1 MLLITAVQSFHIT
14 NMAGEETRIP
24 EFKTPTETE
33 SPAINSLLNEQFI
46 IEHSF
51 DYSTYKIVHM
61 TDSLELS
68 KSNSAVYIYRDEHG
82 YLNCRRIFIALDFYA
97 TDDKNEPLKPEYF
110 IGGTNVAAHAVSIG
124 KITFYWHISMNLN
137 ILWLPLV
144 FPEWVDI
151 IW

>member
-33 SPAINSLLNEQFI
+33 SPTINSLLNEQFI

-61 TDSLELS
+61 VDSLELS

-82 YLNCRRIFIALDFYA
+82 YINCRRIFIALDFYA
-97 TDDKNEPLKPEYF
+97 TDDKNGPLKPEYF

-124 KITFYWHISMNLN
+124 KITFY
-137 ILWLPLV
+137 
-144 FPEWVDI
+144 
-151 IW
+151 

>member
-1 MLLITAVQSFHIT
+1 
-14 NMAGEETRIP
+14 MAGEETHIP

-33 SPAINSLLNEQFI
+33 SPAIHSLLNEQFL

-51 DYSTYKIVHM
+51 DYVSYKIVHM
-61 TDSLELS
+61 VDSMELS

-110 IGGTNVAAHAVSIG
+110 VGGTNVAAHAVSVINLTLYFTNEYELDFF
-124 KITFYWHISMNLN
+124 IVANSFIS
-137 ILWLPLV
+137 V
-144 FPEWVDI
+144 SRY
-151 IW
+151 